1 MKRILL
7 LASIFALSLTTL
19 SSCSS
24 DDDSSIENIEKD
36 SELKKE
42 LIGKWRI
49 THFYLDKSG
58 VYVDITKP
66 PFNENIDE
74 NYFTFNQDN
83 SFVGTGSITSNQKGW
98 YKDDKPN
105 VYLYEDKNKTKGL
118 AIIKILNNEPNNRK
132 EVELQVGDVKQK
144 LKITKQ

>member
-24 DDDSSIENIEKD
+24 DDDSSIENVEKD

-42 LIGKWRI
+42 LLGTWRI

-58 VYVDITKP
+58 IYVDITKP
-66 PFNENIDE
+66 PFNESIDE
-74 NYFTFNQDN
+74 NYFTFKQDN
-83 SFVGTGSITSNQKGW
+83 TFVSQGSITFNQKGW

-105 VYLYEDKNKTKGL
+105 VYLYEDKDKTKGL

-132 EVELQVGDVKQK
+132 EVVLQVGDVKQK